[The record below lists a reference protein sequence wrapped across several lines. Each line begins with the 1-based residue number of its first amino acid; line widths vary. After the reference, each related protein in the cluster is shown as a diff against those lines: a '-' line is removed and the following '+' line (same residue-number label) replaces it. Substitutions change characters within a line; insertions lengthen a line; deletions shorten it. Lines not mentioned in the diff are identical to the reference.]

1 MARTQNK
8 LTALQIKKLKAD
20 PQKSIK
26 IGDGGNLYFRIDP
39 NGSRYWI
46 FNYTRPYTSKRN
58 EMSLGTYP
66 EMSLE
71 EARKVRDEYK
81 VLIQKGIDPAAQR
94 LQHKHQRKHE
104 LDHTFQVIAGK
115 WLEKRAIEK
124 KEDSETIRRL
134 NHDVLPYIANLTFDQ
149 LTLEVMEDRIFQ
161 PILARGAYSVAKRLK
176 SDLNQIFKFA
186 RKRKLIIYNPIEDIE
201 LPTPPKTN
209 HAAITEPRELASLV
223 KAVWRY
229 GEVHQRSLISTQIA
243 IKLSLL
249 IFQRPGEI
257 RQLKKAHYYKEEH
270 CLKFVASKT
279 KQEHIVPLSRQAIE
293 LLDSIMDIY
302 LGNEYIFVGREGKGC
317 ISDNTMN
324 KALERLGFAGKHTVH
339 GSRAT
344 ARTLLDEVLNQRV
357 EHIEHQLAHRV
368 KDPNGTAYNRT
379 KFLEQRREMMQKW
392 ADYLESFLE
401 DKYDASV
408 ESQKDL
414 SLL

>member
-115 WLEKRAIEK
+115 WLEKRAVEK

-134 NHDVLPYIANLTFDQ
+134 NHDVLPFIANLTFDQ
-149 LTLEVMEDRIFQ
+149 LTLEVLEDRVFQ
-161 PILARGAYSVAKRLK
+161 PILERKAYAVAKRLK

-186 RKRKLIIYNPIEDIE
+186 RKRKLITYNPIEDIE
-201 LPTPPKTN
+201 LPSPPKKN
-209 HAAITEPRELASLV
+209 HAAIVEPRELALLV
-223 KAVWRY
+223 KAVWGY
-229 GEVHQRSLISTQIA
+229 GELHPRSLITTQIS

-257 RQLKKAHYYKEEH
+257 RQLKKSHYDRENH
-270 CLKFVASKT
+270 CLKFIASKT
-279 KQEHIVPLSRQAIE
+279 KQDHIVPLSSQAIE
-293 LLDSIMDIY
+293 LLDSIINLY
-302 LGNEYIFVGREGKGC
+302 PENEYIFVGREGKGF
-317 ISDNTMN
+317 ISENTMN
-324 KALERLGFAGKHTVH
+324 KALERIGFAGKHTAH

-344 ARTLLDEVLNQRV
+344 ARTLLAEIFKQ
-357 EHIEHQLAHRV
+357 
-368 KDPNGTAYNRT
+368 
-379 KFLEQRREMMQKW
+379 
-392 ADYLESFLE
+392 
-401 DKYDASV
+401 
-408 ESQKDL
+408 
-414 SLL
+414 

>member
-26 IGDGGNLYFRIDP
+26 IGDGGNLYFRVDP

-66 EMSLE
+66 EMPLE

-81 VLIQKGIDPAAQR
+81 VLIQRGIDPAAQR

-104 LDHTFQVIAGK
+104 LDHTFQVIVGK

-149 LTLEVMEDRIFQ
+149 LTLEVLEDRVFQ
-161 PILARGAYSVAKRLK
+161 PILERKAYAVAKRLK

-186 RKRKLIIYNPIEDIE
+186 RKRKLITYNPIEDIE
-201 LPTPPKTN
+201 LPSPPKKN
-209 HAAITEPRELASLV
+209 HAAIVEPRELALLV
-223 KAVWRY
+223 KAVWGY
-229 GEVHQRSLISTQIA
+229 GELHPRSLITTQIA

-257 RQLKKAHYYKEEH
+257 RQLKKSHYDRENH
-270 CLKFVASKT
+270 CLKFIASKT
-279 KQEHIVPLSRQAIE
+279 KQDHIVPLSSQAIE
-293 LLDSIMDIY
+293 LLDSIINLY
-302 LGNEYIFVGREGKGC
+302 PENEYIFVGREGKGF
-317 ISDNTMN
+317 ISENTMN
-324 KALERLGFAGKHTVH
+324 KALERIGFAGKHTAH

-344 ARTLLDEVLNQRV
+344 ARTLLAEIFKQPA

-379 KFLEQRREMMQKW
+379 RFLDDRREMMQKW
-392 ADYLESFLE
+392 ADYL
-401 DKYDASV
+401 YDLLNV
-408 ESQKDL
+408 RKIETTLFQKDL
-414 SLL
+414 SLS

>member
-26 IGDGGNLYFRIDP
+26 IGDGGNLYFRVDP

-66 EMSLE
+66 EMPLE

-81 VLIQKGIDPAAQR
+81 VLIQRGIDPAAQR

-149 LTLEVMEDRIFQ
+149 LTLEVLEDRVFQ
-161 PILARGAYSVAKRLK
+161 PLLERKAYAVAKRLK

-186 RKRKLIIYNPIEDIE
+186 RKRKLITYNPIEDIE
-201 LPTPPKTN
+201 LPSPPKKN
-209 HAAITEPRELASLV
+209 HAAIVEPRELALLV
-223 KAVWRY
+223 RAVWSY
-229 GEVHQRSLISTQIA
+229 DELHPRSLITTQIA

-257 RQLKKAHYYKEEH
+257 RQLKKSHYDRENH
-270 CLKFVASKT
+270 CLKFIASKT
-279 KQEHIVPLSRQAIE
+279 KQDHIVPLSSQAIE
-293 LLDSIMDIY
+293 LLDSIINLY
-302 LGNEYIFVGREGKGC
+302 PENEYIFVGREGKGF
-317 ISDNTMN
+317 ISENTMN
-324 KALERLGFAGKHTVH
+324 KALERIGFAGKHTAH

-344 ARTLLDEVLNQRV
+344 ARTLLAEVFKQPA

-368 KDPNGTAYNRT
+368 KDPNGTAYNRA
-379 KFLEQRREMMQKW
+379 KFLDDRREMMQKW
-392 ADYLESFLE
+392 ADFLYGFFNDE
-401 DKYDASV
+401 KV
-408 ESQKDL
+408 VNIESQKDL
-414 SLL
+414 SLS

>member
-26 IGDGGNLYFRIDP
+26 IGDGGNLYFRVDP

-66 EMSLE
+66 EMPLE

-81 VLIQKGIDPAAQR
+81 VLIQRGIDPAAQR

-104 LDHTFQVIAGK
+104 LDHTFQVVAGK
-115 WLEKRAIEK
+115 WLEKRSIEK
-124 KEDSETIRRL
+124 KEDSEAIRRL

-149 LTLEVMEDRIFQ
+149 LTLEVLEDRVFQ
-161 PILARGAYSVAKRLK
+161 PILERKAYAVAKRLK

-186 RKRKLIIYNPIEDIE
+186 RKRKLITYNPIEDIE
-201 LPTPPKTN
+201 LPSPPKKN
-209 HAAITEPRELASLV
+209 HAAIVEPRELALLV
-223 KAVWRY
+223 KAVWSY
-229 GEVHQRSLISTQIA
+229 DELHPRSLITTQIA

-257 RQLKKAHYYKEEH
+257 RQLKKSHYDREKH
-270 CLKFVASKT
+270 CLKFIASKT
-279 KQEHIVPLSRQAIE
+279 KQDHIVPLSSQAIE
-293 LLDSIMDIY
+293 LLDSIINLY
-302 LGNEYIFVGREGKGC
+302 PENEYIFVGREGKGF
-317 ISDNTMN
+317 ISENTMN
-324 KALERLGFAGKHTVH
+324 KALERIGFAGKHTAH

-344 ARTLLDEVLNQRV
+344 ARTLLAEIFKQPA

-379 KFLEQRREMMQKW
+379 RFLDDRREMMQKW
-392 ADYLESFLE
+392 ADYL
-401 DKYDASV
+401 YDLLNDRKI
-408 ESQKDL
+408 ETTILKKDL
-414 SLL
+414 SLS

>member
-8 LTALQIKKLKAD
+8 LTALAIKKLKAH

-39 NGSRYWI
+39 NGSQYWI
-46 FNYTRPYTSKRN
+46 FNYIRPYTSKRN
-58 EMSLGTYP
+58 EMSLGTYS

-104 LDHTFQVIAGK
+104 LDHTFQIIAGK

-149 LTLEVMEDRIFQ
+149 LTLEVLEDRIFQ
-161 PILARGAYSVAKRLK
+161 PILSRRAYSVAKRLK

-186 RKRKLIIYNPIEDIE
+186 RKRKLITYNPIEDIE
-201 LPTPPKTN
+201 LPSPPKKN

-223 KAVWRY
+223 RAVWQY
-229 GEVHQRSLISTQIA
+229 GEVHPRSLIATQIA

-257 RQLKKAHYYKEEH
+257 RQLKRSNYERENRY
-270 CLKFVASKT
+270 LKFIASKT
-279 KQEHIVPLSRQAIE
+279 RQEHIVPLSRQAIE
-293 LLDSIMDIY
+293 LLESIMGIY
-302 LGNEYIFVGREGKGC
+302 PDNEYIFVGREGKGC

-344 ARTLLDEVLNQRV
+344 ARTLLDEVLDQRV
-357 EHIEHQLAHRV
+357 DHIEHQLAHKV

-379 KFLEQRREMMQKW
+379 KFLESRREMMQKW

-401 DKYDASV
+401 GRDDVSV
-408 ESQKDL
+408 VPQKDL
-414 SLL
+414 SLS

>member
-20 PQKSIK
+20 SQKSIK
-26 IGDGGNLYFRIDP
+26 IGDGGNLYFRVDP
-39 NGSRYWI
+39 NESRYWI

-134 NHDVLPYIANLTFDQ
+134 NHDVLPFIANLTFDQ
-149 LTLEVMEDRIFQ
+149 LTLEVLEDRVFQ
-161 PILARGAYSVAKRLK
+161 PILERKAYAVAKRLK

-186 RKRKLIIYNPIEDIE
+186 RKRKLITYNPIEDIE
-201 LPTPPKTN
+201 LPSPPKKN
-209 HAAITEPRELASLV
+209 HAAIVEPRELALLV
-223 KAVWRY
+223 KAVWGY
-229 GEVHQRSLISTQIA
+229 GELHPRSLITTQIA

-257 RQLKKAHYYKEEH
+257 HQLKKFHYDRESR
-270 CLKFVASKT
+270 CLKFIASKT
-279 KQEHIVPLSRQAIE
+279 KQDHIVPLSSQAIE
-293 LLDSIMDIY
+293 LLDSIINLY
-302 LGNEYIFVGREGKGC
+302 PENEYIFVGREGKGF
-317 ISDNTMN
+317 ISENTMN
-324 KALERLGFAGKHTVH
+324 KALERIGFAGKHTAH

-344 ARTLLDEVLNQRV
+344 ARTLLAEIFKQPA

-379 KFLEQRREMMQKW
+379 QFLDDRREMMQKW
-392 ADYLESFLE
+392 ADYLCDLLNDRKIETTLF
-401 DKYDASV
+401 
-408 ESQKDL
+408 QKDL
-414 SLL
+414 SLS

>member
-115 WLEKRAIEK
+115 WLEKRAVEK

-134 NHDVLPYIANLTFDQ
+134 NHDVLPFIANLTFDQ
-149 LTLEVMEDRIFQ
+149 LTLEVLEDRVFQ
-161 PILARGAYSVAKRLK
+161 PILERKAYAVERLK

-186 RKRKLIIYNPIEDIE
+186 RKRKLITYNPIEDIE
-201 LPTPPKTN
+201 LPSPPKKN
-209 HAAITEPRELASLV
+209 HAAIVEPRELALLV
-223 KAVWRY
+223 KAVWGY
-229 GEVHQRSLISTQIA
+229 GELHPRSLITTQIS
-243 IKLSLL
+243 IKKSPTNPVRFSITQTNKSEYAHELELANGQIIYVKRLKDS
-249 IFQRPGEI
+249 RPSKKWVSRLMIHPELEKY
-257 RQLKKAHYYKEEH
+257 RNTLKIERVDLNFNIEDNMSTAYKT
-270 CLKFVASKT
+270 FPVS
-279 KQEHIVPLSRQAIE
+279 PLSKAEITPSRYGIGVNFRTTQTLEEFVKI
-293 LLDSIMDIY
+293 LSSI
-302 LGNEYIFVGREGKGC
+302 
-317 ISDNTMN
+317 
-324 KALERLGFAGKHTVH
+324 
-339 GSRAT
+339 
-344 ARTLLDEVLNQRV
+344 
-357 EHIEHQLAHRV
+357 
-368 KDPNGTAYNRT
+368 
-379 KFLEQRREMMQKW
+379 
-392 ADYLESFLE
+392 
-401 DKYDASV
+401 
-408 ESQKDL
+408 
-414 SLL
+414 